1 MGLMDDSQVRQDGV
15 LINALTGMGMQQD
28 RHQHTGIAAPSFL
41 TEAELDAL
49 YLNSWLCRRVV
60 DVVASE
66 ATRTGWDIGLGAETK
81 KARKQSDALVAVSDR
96 LRLRKHIAY
105 AVRMA
110 RLHGGAAVVMLTDE
124 GGQAKLEQPINKK
137 RLRSI
142 NGLHVLDCW
151 RIWPAAGWSG
161 VGVPEIYE
169 FSTNRDTDLKGH
181 GLGETEQ
188 IKVHRSRVLR
198 VEGEEAPWRYKSH
211 FRWWGTSVLQPL
223 WEVFKR
229 YETGQTSAAAL
240 LHDFDQFIHKIPGL
254 GGMITA
260 GNQEAITRRLELNQM
275 ARSVYR
281 GLVLDTNEDASFIS
295 RSAAGI
301 SDILDRLVQEVTGAS
316 KLPHTKLW
324 GESPSGLGASGRSE
338 DRAFAQDISEY
349 QEDVLQEPLRQFYET
364 LMACSEGPF
373 TGEPPEEW
381 RITFRPT
388 FVMTDEE
395 TAALRQAVASADS
408 QYITAG
414 VLAPN
419 EVALARF
426 GRADFS
432 LDTTLI
438 DREPDGSI
446 KQDEEQ
452 EMPDFGGDFGQF
464 EQPQEPGEQPQEP
477 GEQPQEPGEQ
487 PQEQVNTDSADEPCC
502 ESCAR
507 GKTCEDDCPARDDD
521 GDCGCEHS
529 DEDQDDP
536 SKQKHPDKVGQT
548 MHRLKHGT
556 LHSGTGRKGEH
567 RGEVGYPG
575 GRKQAIA
582 IALSIAGKG
591 NRKRGR
597 QRTVR
602 TDAAALPARLAV
614 AGVRVDTN
622 PDGTGLLVGP
632 YGQATRYEAVVGQEN
647 SGLWEVMDA
656 ETGEWLVV
664 VGVSDGRAIEQAA
677 PGVKIRP
684 LDAIDLSAMGIR
696 CDAYGAAL

>member
-1 MGLMDDSQVRQDGV
+1 MDDSQVRQDGV

-181 GLGETEQ
+181 GLGETEH

-349 QEDVLQEPLRQFYET
+349 QEDVLQEPLRQFY
-364 LMACSEGPF
+364 
-373 TGEPPEEW
+373 
-381 RITFRPT
+381 
-388 FVMTDEE
+388 
-395 TAALRQAVASADS
+395 
-408 QYITAG
+408 
-414 VLAPN
+414 
-419 EVALARF
+419 
-426 GRADFS
+426 
-432 LDTTLI
+432 
-438 DREPDGSI
+438 
-446 KQDEEQ
+446 
-452 EMPDFGGDFGQF
+452 
-464 EQPQEPGEQPQEP
+464 
-477 GEQPQEPGEQ
+477 
-487 PQEQVNTDSADEPCC
+487 
-502 ESCAR
+502 
-507 GKTCEDDCPARDDD
+507 
-521 GDCGCEHS
+521 
-529 DEDQDDP
+529 
-536 SKQKHPDKVGQT
+536 
-548 MHRLKHGT
+548 
-556 LHSGTGRKGEH
+556 
-567 RGEVGYPG
+567 
-575 GRKQAIA
+575 
-582 IALSIAGKG
+582 
-591 NRKRGR
+591 
-597 QRTVR
+597 
-602 TDAAALPARLAV
+602 
-614 AGVRVDTN
+614 
-622 PDGTGLLVGP
+622 
-632 YGQATRYEAVVGQEN
+632 
-647 SGLWEVMDA
+647 
-656 ETGEWLVV
+656 
-664 VGVSDGRAIEQAA
+664 
-677 PGVKIRP
+677 
-684 LDAIDLSAMGIR
+684 
-696 CDAYGAAL
+696 